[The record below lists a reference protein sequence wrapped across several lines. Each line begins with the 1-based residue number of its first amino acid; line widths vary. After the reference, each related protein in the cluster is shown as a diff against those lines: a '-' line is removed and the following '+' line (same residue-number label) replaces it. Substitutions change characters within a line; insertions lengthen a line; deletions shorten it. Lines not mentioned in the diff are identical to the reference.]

1 VKTSKGKVVAT
12 SFPYPITVHISIAGD
27 VPIYL
32 KLAPK
37 MMHPFRKLR
46 KTVHDIQLFLVS
58 RDRDFT
64 FGPVR
69 ELWPNRTNRND
80 N

>member
-1 VKTSKGKVVAT
+1 
-12 SFPYPITVHISIAGD
+12 
-27 VPIYL
+27 
-32 KLAPK
+32 

-58 RDRDFT
+58 RDRDLLSRDLVSRDRDLLSRDRDFT